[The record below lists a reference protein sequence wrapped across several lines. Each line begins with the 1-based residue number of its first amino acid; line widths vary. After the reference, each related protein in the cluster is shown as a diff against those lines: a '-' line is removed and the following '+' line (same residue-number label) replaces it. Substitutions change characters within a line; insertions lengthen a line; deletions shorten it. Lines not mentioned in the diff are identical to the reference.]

1 LKNFTFIN
9 NYAGE
14 CGGGMVVQSD
24 IFKDTVL
31 ENFVFKGNYAE
42 VGGGAYVSFN
52 KKHNTIFIFNYIN

>member
-1 LKNFTFIN
+1 
-9 NYAGE
+9 
-14 CGGGMVVQSD
+14 MVVQSD

-52 KKHNTIFIFNYIN
+52 KKHNTIFIFNYINWIFFISF